1 MKKQHI
7 YELKRSA
14 FFFILMVVTPI
25 AILIFIIK
33 KLYPTFKESNLIG
46 NLILASILILTA
58 LILYA
63 FLIKPYFHSKYIID
77 EKMLICKM
85 GRFEKKVNI
94 DQINYIVEGNFPSAG
109 IRPALHTKGIIIN
122 YGNGYSIFL
131 SPQNQKEFIA
141 TLMTSNSNIKFH
153 NT

>member
-1 MKKQHI
+1 MKKQHT
-7 YELKRSA
+7 YELKRSS

-25 AILIFIIK
+25 ALLIFLVAI
-33 KLYPTFKESNLIG
+33 LFPSFTELNLIG
-46 NLILASILILTA
+46 NLILASGLILAA
-58 LILYA
+58 LILYT
-63 FLIKPYFHSKYIID
+63 FLIKPYYHSKYIID

-85 GRFEKKVNI
+85 GRFENKVNI
-94 DQINYIVEGNFPSAG
+94 DQINYVLEGNLPSAG

-131 SPQNQKEFIA
+131 SPQNQADFIA
-141 TLMTSNSNIKFH
+141 TLMTINSNIKFH